1 MRQLLTRNLGWKI
14 LSLFLA
20 FAIWVAVAREP
31 ELATSVLAPVQFKNM
46 PDDLDFGTGVPDRV
60 NLEVRGQSGR
70 LSRNNLSDVGVV
82 LDLATARPG
91 EHTYTI
97 RSFDINLPYGVS
109 FYRAIPSQITLRFEQ
124 LVTREVTVKPAFI
137 NTPEGYQVQLGTASP
152 ERVRL
157 RGPDQRLRNIT
168 RVMTDPIDLS
178 GVVGAKEFRTNANV
192 GDPQVRMETPTV
204 ITVKVALAK
213 VIPKDSR

>member
-14 LSLFLA
+14 LSLLLA

-46 PDDLDFGTGVPDRV
+46 PNDLDFGTSVPDRV
-60 NLEVRGQSGR
+60 NLELRGQSGR

-82 LDLATARPG
+82 LDLAAAHSG

-97 RSFDINLPYGVS
+97 RSFDINLPSGVS

-124 LVTREVTVKPAFI
+124 LLSREVVVKPAFI
-137 NTPEGYQVQLGTASP
+137 NTPEGYQVQVETASP
-152 ERVRL
+152 AAVRL
-157 RGPDQRLRNIT
+157 RGPEQRMRNIT
-168 RVMTDPIDLS
+168 EVMTDPIDLS
-178 GVVGAKEFRTNANV
+178 GVVGLKEFRTNTNV
-192 GDPQVRMETPTV
+192 GDPQIRMETPTV
-204 ITVKVALAK
+204 IAVKVKLAK